1 MSENP
6 ILMTQAE
13 YARHRNKSPQ
23 YIGKLYKAG
32 ILVMRGRMVDAAASD
47 AVLDD
52 KPSEKTTVDGQ
63 PPASY
68 AQARLA
74 DMVFRAKLRRLEFD
88 TRQGKLVEA
97 TVVKERWAATGA
109 RGRSS
114 GPAGRPA
121 APTGPRCGRVR
132 RGPRPESTCYF
143 QYRSGRVAQALSPAP
158 GVSTFLGEM

>member
-23 YIGKLYKAG
+23 CIGKLYKAG
-32 ILVMRGRMVDAAASD
+32 ILVMRGRLMDVVASD

-52 KPSEKTTVDGQ
+52 NPSGKTTMEGQ

-74 DMVFRAKLRRLEFD
+74 DMVFRAKLRRLEFE
-88 TRQGKLVEA
+88 TRQGKLV
-97 TVVKERWAATGA
+97 KAAIVA
-109 RGRSS
+109 VPGRLA
-114 GPAGRPA
+114 PEVTALRDKRP
-121 APTGPRCGRVR
+121 VR
-132 RGPRPESTCYF
+132 DALKRELHALLKAVYVAI
-143 QYRSGRVAQALSPAP
+143 QYVR
-158 GVSTFLGEM
+158 

>member
-23 YIGKLYKAG
+23 CIGKLYKAG
-32 ILVMRGRMVDAAASD
+32 ILVMRGRLMDVVASD

-52 KPSEKTTVDGQ
+52 NPSGKTTMEGQ

-74 DMVFRAKLRRLEFD
+74 DMVFRAKLRRLEFE
-88 TRQGKLVEA
+88 TRQGKLV
-97 TVVKERWAATGA
+97 KAAIVA
-109 RGRSS
+109 VPGRLA
-114 GPAGRPA
+114 PEVTALTDKRP
-121 APTGPRCGRVR
+121 VR
-132 RGPRPESTCYF
+132 DALKRELHALLKAVYVAI
-143 QYRSGRVAQALSPAP
+143 QYVR
-158 GVSTFLGEM
+158 